1 MPYRWEIN
9 NAFEMIH
16 NVLCVCQ
23 PWPEEAL
30 ERVANTFLKTLEMSE
45 HERNQVMPIC
55 KTFHTSAIQ
64 LSHK

>member
-1 MPYRWEIN
+1 MMTLMPY
-9 NAFEMIH
+9 
-16 NVLCVCQ
+16 Q

-30 ERVANTFLKTLEMSE
+30 ERVANSFLETLEMSE